1 MRLIID
7 TDTAGDDAFSILLAL
22 KAPHVTLE
30 GITIC
35 NGNVPFDQQAENALY
50 TLEVAGAGGTVPVWK
65 GCPLPMLRKPV
76 DATEFFGADG
86 MSDAGFPQ
94 AQQRP
99 EDGHAVDFLIDTIM
113 SNPGEIEIL
122 AQAPLTNIAT
132 AYVKEPR
139 IAENLKHLWVMGG
152 LDNSIGNTTPASEF
166 NFYVDPEAA
175 KIVVNAGFR
184 LTLSTWTLTMN
195 SGLLPDDKL
204 RVIEAMDTPLS
215 RFFMTISQAPFKRT
229 EMRYGRPLS
238 THPDSLT
245 CACAIDPAVMLE
257 TADCL
262 VDVETQGEL
271 TRAYSS
277 ICTPLT
283 PDEAEIDFLWPA
295 APANARV
302 IRKADTN
309 RFAEMLIAALAD

>member
-22 KAPHVTLE
+22 NAPHVTLE
-30 GITIC
+30 AITIC
-35 NGNVPFDQQAENALY
+35 NGNVPFDRQVENALY
-50 TLEVAGAGGTVPVWK
+50 TLEVAGAGGKVPLYR
-65 GCPLPMLRKPV
+65 GCPLPMLRAPV

-86 MSDAGFPQ
+86 MSDAGFPR

-99 EDGHAVDFLIDTIM
+99 EPGHAVDFLIDTIL

-132 AYVKEPR
+132 AYVKDPR
-139 IAENLKHLWVMGG
+139 IAGALKHLWVMGG
-152 LDNSIGNTTPASEF
+152 LDNSLGNTTPAAEF

-175 KIVVNAGFR
+175 KIVVNAGFN
-184 LTLSTWTLTMN
+184 LTLSTWTLTMA
-195 SGLLPDDKL
+195 SGCLPDTAL
-204 RVIEAMDTPLS
+204 RRIEEMDTPLS
-215 RFFMTISQAPFKRT
+215 RFFMAVSQAPFKRT
-229 EMRYGRPLS
+229 AMRYGRPLS

-245 CACAIDPAVMLE
+245 CACAIDHSIMVE
-257 TADCL
+257 TAECL
-262 VDVETQGEL
+262 VDVETQGDL

-283 PDEAEIDFLWPA
+283 PQEAEIDFLWPA
-295 APANARV
+295 AAPNARV
-302 IRKADTN
+302 IRKADTG
-309 RFAEMLIAALAD
+309 RFAEMLIAALGG

>member
-35 NGNVPFDQQAENALY
+35 NGNVPFDQQVENALY
-50 TLEVAGAGGTVPVWK
+50 TLEIGGAEGRVPVYR
-65 GCPLPMLRKPV
+65 GCPRPMLRDPV

-86 MSDAGFPQ
+86 MSDAHFPQ
-94 AQQRP
+94 ASQRP
-99 EDGHAVDFLIDTIM
+99 EPGHAVDFLIDTIM
-113 SNPGEIEIL
+113 SNPGEIQVL

-132 AYVKEPR
+132 AWVKEPR
-139 IAENLKHLWVMGG
+139 IAENLGHLWVMGG
-152 LDNSIGNTTPASEF
+152 LDNSLGNTTPASEF

-195 SGLLPDDKL
+195 SGLLPDESL
-204 RVIEAMDTPLS
+204 RVIEAMDTPLA
-215 RFFMTISQAPFKRT
+215 RFFMAVSQAPFRRT

-245 CACAIDPAVMLE
+245 CACAIDHSIMLE

-283 PDEAEIDFLWPA
+283 PEEAEIDFLWPA
-295 APANARV
+295 APANAG
-302 IRKADTN
+302 
-309 RFAEMLIAALAD
+309 

>member
-65 GCPLPMLRKPV
+65 GCPLPMLRKPI

-86 MSDAGFPQ
+86 MSDADFPQ

-175 KIVVNAGFR
+175 RIVVNAGFR

-245 CACAIDPAVMLE
+245 CACAIDPSVMLE

>member
-30 GITIC
+30 AITIC
-35 NGNVPFDQQAENALY
+35 NGNVPFLQQAENALY
-50 TLEVAGAGGTVPVWK
+50 TLEVAGAGGQVPVYL
-65 GCPLPMLRKPV
+65 GCPRPMLRAPV

-94 AQQRP
+94 ARQRP
-99 EDGHAVDFLIDTIM
+99 EAEHAVDRIIDLVM

-139 IAENLKHLWVMGG
+139 IAQALKHLWVMGG
-152 LDNSIGNTTPASEF
+152 TDNSLGNTTPASEF

-184 LTLSTWTLTMN
+184 LTLSTWTLTMA
-195 SGLLPDDKL
+195 SGVLP
-204 RVIEAMDTPLS
+204 EAALARIAALDTPLA
-215 RFFMTISQAPFKRT
+215 RFFMAVSQAPFKRT
-229 EMRYGRPLS
+229 AMRYGRPLS

-245 CACAIDPAVMLE
+245 CACLIEPALMLE

-277 ICTPLT
+277 VCTPLT
-283 PDEAEIDFLWPA
+283 PEEAEIDKLWYA

-302 IRKADTN
+302 IRRADTD
-309 RFAEMLIAALAD
+309 RFAEMLIAALKD